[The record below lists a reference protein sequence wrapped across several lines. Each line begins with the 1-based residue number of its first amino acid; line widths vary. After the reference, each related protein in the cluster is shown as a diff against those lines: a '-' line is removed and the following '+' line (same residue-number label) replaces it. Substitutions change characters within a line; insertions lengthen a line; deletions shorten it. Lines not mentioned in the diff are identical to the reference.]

1 MSTINLSKGQK
12 VDLTKTN
19 PGVSKYFVGLGWNP
33 NANVGDQFD
42 ADVSAFILGEDEKL
56 LSKQH
61 FVFYNNLK
69 SPEESVV
76 HTGDNRTGE
85 GEGDDEKLLVDFSRI
100 ESTARKV
107 VFVVTIHEAQQ
118 RNQNFGQISGAFIRV
133 GNADNNEEILK
144 YDLNE
149 DYSIETAVTF
159 AELYLKDGEWK
170 FNAVGAGKQGGLQE
184 YLNLYQK

>member
-19 PGVSKYFVGLGWNP
+19 PTVKKYFVGLGWNP
-33 NANVGDQFD
+33 NANVGDEFD
-42 ADVSAFILGEDEKL
+42 ADVSALILGADDKL
-56 LSKQH
+56 LSEQH

-69 SPEESVV
+69 SPGEGVV

-85 GEGDDEKLLVDFSRI
+85 GDGDDEKLIVDFTRMGDQAKRI
-100 ESTARKV
+100 
-107 VFVVTIHEAQQ
+107 VFVVTIHDAEA
-118 RNQNFGQISGAFIRV
+118 RNQNFGQIGGAFIRI
-133 GNADNNEEILK
+133 GNDETQEEILK

-159 AELYLKDGEWK
+159 AELYEKDGEWK
-170 FNAVGAGKQGGLQE
+170 FNAVGVGRQGGLQSFLNE
-184 YLNLYQK
+184 YNK

>member
-1 MSTINLSKGQK
+1 MSINLSKGQK

-19 PGVSKYFVGLGWNP
+19 PTVRQYFVGLGWNP

-42 ADVSAFILGEDEKL
+42 ADVSAFILNENGKL
-56 LSKQH
+56 LSDNH

-69 SPEESVV
+69 APGESVV

-85 GEGDDEKLLVDFSRI
+85 GDGDDEKLLVDFSRM
-100 ESTARKV
+100 EPEAKKV

-118 RNQNFGQISGAFIRV
+118 RNQNFGQINGAFIRI
-133 GNADNNEEILK
+133 GNNETGEEILK

-184 YLNLYQK
+184 YLNEFQ